1 MVELLDSRATGVNR
15 YPRCPQPGNPSELA
29 DLARQRNLVV
39 SDSRSAVEHAPA
51 ESLEYAQSHSISAG
65 SDPEI
70 APDTGI
76 SRSFWVLVGDA
87 RRRPRV

>member
-51 ESLEYAQSHSISAG
+51 ESLEQALSHSINAG
-65 SDPEI
+65 GDPEI
-70 APDTGI
+70 APDTGM
-76 SRSFWVLVGDA
+76 SRSF
-87 RRRPRV
+87 